1 MSASYGAIATTG
13 TSSGNLNSSNLN
25 GNSHTLAR
33 RRALHLLRTCL
44 LLHAHGGRPD
54 GGTAS
59 EQLRDS
65 PDLARD
71 LTRAGLPLHTAKS
84 SKTAGGGDG
93 NARQSKQQKNQ
104 MRREQQTAR
113 QQRKKKNADGGWKR
127 RGQQKASH
135 ASSSGKIMPYLDNW
149 LAFLSAYEVYEKEF
163 EMHLVD
169 QVWGTLPT
177 LAAAVIND
185 HRRRVLALIE
195 GGSGAEASSSSSSYS
210 SYSSYSSLTIDPTTR
225 KTTKEDGTAAT
236 PMACFWEAS
245 LPPFTGP
252 FFRLLL
258 EASLRNENPTVVRH
272 GLERF
277 LDGSRTMDLK
287 QALYRPIFKH
297 VPALPSATGAD
308 EEEEEEAQAATEQ
321 AEEADASALSGAGVA
336 IDEGEL

>member
-1 MSASYGAIATTG
+1 
-13 TSSGNLNSSNLN
+13 
-25 GNSHTLAR
+25 
-33 RRALHLLRTCL
+33 
-44 LLHAHGGRPD
+44 
-54 GGTAS
+54 
-59 EQLRDS
+59 
-65 PDLARD
+65 
-71 LTRAGLPLHTAKS
+71 
-84 SKTAGGGDG
+84 
-93 NARQSKQQKNQ
+93 
-104 MRREQQTAR
+104 
-113 QQRKKKNADGGWKR
+113 
-127 RGQQKASH
+127 
-135 ASSSGKIMPYLDNW
+135 MPYLDNW

-195 GGSGAEASSSSSSYS
+195 GGSGAEASSSS

-308 EEEEEEAQAATEQ
+308 EEEEEEDKDSTLSAGTDARRGRSGALRRYRGGDGGEFRTTPSTSTTTSSITSTTTTPRWRRGVSVFLTPRPFPGVVAAAATRATSGRRELYKDFTTDR
-321 AEEADASALSGAGVA
+321 DAGQPRALLLLEVAGGAGPHAAVRPLPA
-336 IDEGEL
+336 ARRAGRRRVRRRRRAEQQQQQQQQKWR